1 MSTDNG
7 TLMLDVA
14 RSAIQVALD
23 GSQDE
28 AASPIVHLT
37 DACGVF
43 VTLMLNN
50 QLRGCIGCIT
60 SFDPL
65 HKTIPYYAVQS
76 ATQDHRFSPL
86 RLAELP
92 NVVIKLSVL
101 TPPSPIGSINEIVL
115 GTHGVI
121 FSYQAFKSVFL
132 PEVATEQG
140 WDLETTLRHLESKA
154 GAPDGSWQNAEYAVF
169 ESQIYSE

>member
-1 MSTDNG
+1 MADIKPCNILLIDGFSLLYRAYYGYPPNLTTPSG
-7 TLMLDVA
+7 T
-14 RSAIQVALD
+14 
-23 GSQDE
+23 
-28 AASPIVHLT
+28 PINAVY
-37 DACGVF
+37 GF

-86 RLAELP
+86 TLAELP
-92 NVVIKLSVL
+92 NVDIKLSVL

-121 FSYQAFKSVFL
+121 FSYLSFKSVFL

-140 WDLETTLRHLESKA
+140 WDLETTLRHLASFGIVKCT
-154 GAPDGSWQNAEYAVF
+154 GVF
-169 ESQIYSE
+169 GF

>member
-1 MSTDNG
+1 MSTNDG
-7 TLMLDVA
+7 QLMLKVA
-14 RSAIQVALD
+14 RSAIQSELEGAQYDL
-23 GSQDE
+23 E
-28 AASPIVHLT
+28 SPIIHLT
-37 DACGVF
+37 DTCGVF

-65 HKTIPYYAVQS
+65 YKTIPHYAVQS
-76 ATQDHRFSPL
+76 AMQDHRFSPL
-86 RLAELP
+86 TLSELP

-101 TPPSPIGSINEIVL
+101 TPPSPIQSINNIIL

-121 FSYQAFKSVFL
+121 FSYLSFKSVFL

-154 GAPDGSWQNAEYAVF
+154 GAPDGSWQNAEYTVF

>member
-1 MSTDNG
+1 MNLDDG
-7 TLMLDVA
+7 KLMLGAA
-14 RSAIQVALD
+14 RSAIQVELD
-23 GSQDE
+23 GAQDE
-28 AASPIVHLT
+28 VASPIAHLT

-86 RLAELP
+86 TLAELP
-92 NVVIKLSVL
+92 NVDIKLSVL

-121 FSYQAFKSVFL
+121 FSYLSFKSVFL

-140 WDLETTLRHLESKA
+140 WDLQTMLRHLESKA
-154 GAPDGSWQNAEYAVF
+154 GAPGGSWENTEYAVF
-169 ESQIYSE
+169 ESQTYSE